1 MKTTEFN
8 SSLTSAQL
16 NENMFKKF
24 GKRVDFNKYTRE
36 QLEDAR
42 NQLRTKLSQTE
53 TESKFN
59 DLLANEAY
67 QEDKQLLTL
76 LNTRIK
82 EMLGEAVINEKSVS
96 QKQARFMAAAAH
108 DPKFAKRVG
117 IKQKVAKE
125 FNKKD
130 TGTKLL
136 SKAMKKKKKK
146 TNEDDGKYSKS
157 TMESKTMKKTTKK
170 TAKPDY
176 LDFDGDGNKKEPM
189 KTALKDKKNAP
200 PFMKKKKKSSK
211 VKESETNEMY
221 HYDTKKGGRSVP
233 PSDKLGRRPE
243 KHGVIDD
250 PEGYKG
256 VVKGKNKHGKFPS
269 RLRQMYS
276 LNGPKGTLPEEMSES
291 AKPKCCCEMKGKA
304 KCPVHSKKAVKENR
318 RMYYKMIVE
327 GMKRYIAEDEEAKA
341 ENIADAADMVED
353 FTGWMQKVGQYQT
366 KTMLEL
372 SDEIRKNF
380 GQAESE
386 AFKSAVTPVLQQ
398 TLEVLTQS
406 REAISK
412 AVASLATGEAPNP
425 MGMSGG
431 IPGDMGAGGMPGEL
445 PPEPTSL
452 DSMNM
457 PGEDEF
463 GASDAAAGGAEI
475 SGREMRESREIRRL
489 RRIQEGN
496 SLISRLSR

>member
-1 MKTTEFN
+1 MQTNEFN
-8 SSLTSAQL
+8 QAVSSSVL

-24 GKRVDFNKYTRE
+24 GVRVNFKEYTRE

-42 NQLRTKLSQTE
+42 NHLRTKLSQTE
-53 TESKFN
+53 SESKFN
-59 DLLANEAY
+59 DLLANEDY
-67 QEDKQLLTL
+67 QQDKYMLNL
-76 LNTRIK
+76 LNTKIK
-82 EMLGEAVINEKSVS
+82 EMLGERKLTKSEKAKKEKVIK
-96 QKQARFMAAAAH
+96 K
-108 DPKFAKRVG
+108 DLKPKK
-117 IKQKVAKE
+117 KE
-125 FNKKD
+125 FTKRYGKDKGEQVMYAVATNIAKGKK
-130 TGTKLL
+130 
-136 SKAMKKKKKK
+136 MKKK
-146 TNEDDGKYSKS
+146 TNEA
-157 TMESKTMKKTTKK
+157 KKV
-170 TAKPDY
+170 DQ
-176 LDFDGDGNKKEPM
+176 DNDGDNDFADVQIARMTASGMNKKKAIA
-189 KTALKDKKNAP
+189 KT
-200 PFMKKKKKSSK
+200 
-211 VKESETNEMY
+211 
-221 HYDTKKGGRSVP
+221 
-233 PSDKLGRRPE
+233 
-243 KHGVIDD
+243 
-250 PEGYKG
+250 
-256 VVKGKNKHGKFPS
+256 KNKPYNK
-269 RLRQMYS
+269 
-276 LNGPKGTLPEEMSES
+276 KMSEA

-425 MGMSGG
+425 MGMPGG
-431 IPGDMGAGGMPGEL
+431 MPGNMGMGGGMPGEL
-445 PPEPTSL
+445 PPEPSSP

-457 PGEDEF
+457 GGDEF
-463 GASDAAAGGAEI
+463 GASDAAAGGAEVA
-475 SGREMRESREIRRL
+475 GREMRESREIRRL
-489 RRIQEGN
+489 RRIHEGN
-496 SLISRLSR
+496 SLMSRLSR